1 MMIWETARSG
11 NYSLLRDSVTIRDLV
26 YLTIARNKLE
36 EQKEK
41 EELAKIKLFTANS
54 EVLITTIADIRKI
67 LFDSLLNFNSPGE
80 AELYRMGLPSSAGK
94 EKEIQNRMIIG
105 KSRPSRNAKAPSDNK
120 D

>member
-54 EVLITTIADIRKI
+54 EALITTIADIRKI
-67 LFDSLLNFNSPGE
+67 LFDSLLSFNSAGE
-80 AELYRMGLPSSAGK
+80 AELYRLKLPSSAGH
-94 EKEIQNRMIIG
+94 EQEMQSRLIIG
-105 KSRPSRNAKAPSDNK
+105 RSRPMKKNENTTPDK